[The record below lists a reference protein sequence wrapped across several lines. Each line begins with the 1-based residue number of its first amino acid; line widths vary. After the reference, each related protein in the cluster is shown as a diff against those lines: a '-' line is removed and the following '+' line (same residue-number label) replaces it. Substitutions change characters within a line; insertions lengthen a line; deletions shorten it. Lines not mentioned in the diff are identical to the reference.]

1 MILNSRPLT
10 YISPDDLDEPIT
22 PSHLMTGRHLLSLP
36 DHLCYSDDEEFRP
49 DSSRLTVNRRL
60 RHLSNIL
67 NHFWTRWKKE
77 YLTELRETHRR
88 ARSGEGDLISVGDVV
103 TIHDDA
109 PRGLWRLGLIEE
121 KIKGRDGHVRGAL
134 VRVKSGSG
142 LSAFL
147 RRPIQR
153 LFPLEIH
160 AETTRNLSDVDHEKS
175 SESTSEAVPVEDTGI
190 NNCSE
195 EDSPVKVPDVTP
207 GVTTRPCRLAA
218 VEARD
223 KIVARLMD

>member
-1 MILNSRPLT
+1 M
-10 YISPDDLDEPIT
+10 
-22 PSHLMTGRHLLSLP
+22 
-36 DHLCYSDDEEFRP
+36 
-49 DSSRLTVNRRL
+49 
-60 RHLSNIL
+60 
-67 NHFWTRWKKE
+67 
-77 YLTELRETHRR
+77 RETHRR
-88 ARSGEGDLISVGDVV
+88 AHSGEGDLISVGDVV

-121 KIKGRDGHVRGAL
+121 KIRGRDGHVRGAV

-147 RRPIQR
+147 RRPIQK

-175 SESTSEAVPVEDTGI
+175 SESKSEAVPVEDTGI

-195 EDSPVKVPDVTP
+195 EDSPVKFPDVTP
-207 GVTTRPCRLAA
+207 GVTTRPHRRAA
-218 VEARD
+218 MEARD
-223 KIVARLMD
+223 KILARLMD